1 MTKRP
6 TESRG
11 GVKGGTSSLFVC
23 PLRGQGA
30 ELPCGV
36 WGNAPIVFRA
46 FNSKEAANK
55 GAGCEASLPVTLRSR
70 RSAHKLLFPPC
81 CTLSRQMGATEHPAQ
96 HEKAAERAA
105 LLPSSVQF
113 ISPSASALAAC
124 PPNTRVPAPAATHHL
139 TCAAP
144 ETPAALPPNCTQIS
158 HPYNTTCSSPR

>member
-11 GVKGGTSSLFVC
+11 GVKGGIPIAGSRGGAPLWGLGQCPNCSSFNL
-23 PLRGQGA
+23 LQGKSQQGA
-30 ELPCGV
+30 G
-36 WGNAPIVFRA
+36 
-46 FNSKEAANK
+46 S
-55 GAGCEASLPVTLRSR
+55 EASLPVTLRSR
-70 RSAHKLLFPPC
+70 RSAPKLLFPPC
-81 CTLSRQMGATEHPAQ
+81 CTLSRQMGATAHPAQ

-105 LLPSSVQF
+105 LLLSSVQF
-113 ISPSASALAAC
+113 ISPSASASAAC